1 MPVGDAQDLAWDVG
15 ELIWVFL
22 LQGGLMFASQHGGCP
37 VPHPCPS
44 PGVAQGTHV
53 QGTALWGHPVPLP
66 LPSITEAVGC
76 GGKVCKSLGGYRQP
90 SSEPWVRAPWTGSPT
105 NPLPLHAQ
113 AVAVAPK
120 KPPGRLLDPRH
131 PRHCSSRGCPGWQD
145 AGGPVWRLGGLS
157 PRGSRYREQ
166 HRVPGSSG
174 SGCPWL
180 PRCRNVPEVCT
191 FLLFIAM
198 TVP

>member
-1 MPVGDAQDLAWDVG
+1 MVGALSPTPAHP
-15 ELIWVFL
+15 
-22 LQGGLMFASQHGGCP
+22 QGWHRGHVCRGQHCGDTLC
-37 VPHPCPS
+37 HFPCPALQRLS
-44 PGVAQGTHV
+44 GVGARC
-53 QGTALWGHPVPLP
+53 ANPWGGH
-66 LPSITEAVGC
+66 
-76 GGKVCKSLGGYRQP
+76 RQP
-90 SSEPWVRAPWTGSPT
+90 NSEPWVRAPWTGSPT
-105 NPLPLHAQ
+105 DPLPLHAQ

-166 HRVPGSSG
+166 HRVPGSLG

-191 FLLFIAM
+191 FSLFIAM